1 MSNLTKLEFSALD
14 ISGKNYLSWTL
25 DAKIHLETKNFGD
38 TIKHPRR
45 IMQNQEFLF
54 IIIYMKIE
62 YFTKKD
68 PSGEVQVLEEL
79 AHAKSLA

>member
-1 MSNLTKLEFSALD
+1 
-14 ISGKNYLSWTL
+14 
-25 DAKIHLETKNFGD
+25 
-38 TIKHPRR
+38 
-45 IMQNQEFLF
+45 MQNQEFLF

-79 AHAKSLA
+79 ARAKSLA